1 MSIGVIRKW
10 RPEDIDST
18 KYPKARN
25 LAEKFRQ
32 PEVRLGDLRQTSGK
46 AKTSG
51 EQWEPMG
58 NNQRCPHCG
67 SGGNDWGS
75 LRPDTG
81 PEVEPLGVTQ
91 LGQGGDISIGEPMD
105 LSFRLLKDSARYTPP
120 KDSLTD
126 EEAANI
132 IDGVDEETCPTCGS
146 DLSDIWAGHPNEPA
160 PTRTHSRYP
169 YPMGIPKP
177 IPKGVRIRENKP
189 PEKIRGRMRQ
199 HIKA

>member
-18 KYPKARN
+18 KYPKVRN

-46 AKTSG
+46 AKTSDK
-51 EQWEPMG
+51 QWRPMR
-58 NNQRCPHCG
+58 NIEESPITNQRCPHCG

-120 KDSLTD
+120 EDSLTD
-126 EEAANI
+126 EEAVSV
-132 IDGVDEETCPTCGS
+132 IDGDEEEDTCPTCGT
-146 DLSDIWAGHPNEPA
+146 DLSDIWDGHSPPKSKSVRQAATPA
-160 PTRTHSRYP
+160 QLLALP
-169 YPMGIPKP
+169 PKRR
-177 IPKGVRIRENKP
+177 K
-189 PEKIRGRMRQ
+189 
-199 HIKA
+199 H